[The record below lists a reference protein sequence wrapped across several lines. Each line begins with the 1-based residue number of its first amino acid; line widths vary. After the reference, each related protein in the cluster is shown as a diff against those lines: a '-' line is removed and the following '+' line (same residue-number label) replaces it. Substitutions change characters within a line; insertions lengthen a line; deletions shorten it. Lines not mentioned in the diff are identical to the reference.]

1 MTKNTGGGKK
11 HKRGARPTMGKR
23 EIIIKEDQQEY
34 GLVDKMLGDMRC
46 LVLCSDSTTKVCH
59 IRGKFKRRVWINP
72 GDTVLISTREFED
85 DKADVIHKYNPD
97 EAELL
102 KLNGEFDPSM
112 YKNLSNQDG
121 TTNVQQLVMETTDD
135 VDDNFDFNDI

>member
-11 HKRGARPTMGKR
+11 HKRGARPTAGKR
-23 EIIIKEDQQEY
+23 ELIIKEDHQEY
-34 GLVDKMLGDMRC
+34 GQVDKMLGDMRC

-72 GDTVLISTREFED
+72 GDTVLISLREFED
-85 DKADVIHKYNPD
+85 DKADVIHKYSPE

-102 KLNGEFDPSM
+102 KFKGEFDPSL

-121 TTNVQQLVMETTDD
+121 STNVQQLVMEITDHE
-135 VDDNFDFNDI
+135 NENIDFENL

>member
-46 LVLCSDSTTKVCH
+46 LVIFVASS
-59 IRGKFKRRVWINP
+59 RGVF
-72 GDTVLISTREFED
+72 GLI
-85 DKADVIHKYNPD
+85 
-97 EAELL
+97 L
-102 KLNGEFDPSM
+102 
-112 YKNLSNQDG
+112 
-121 TTNVQQLVMETTDD
+121 ETQY
-135 VDDNFDFNDI
+135 

>member
-11 HKRGARPTMGKR
+11 HKRGARPNVGKR
-23 EIIIKEDQQEY
+23 EVIFKDDHQEY

-85 DKADVIHKYNPD
+85 EKADVIHKYSPD

-102 KLNGEFDPSM
+102 KYNGEFDPSL
-112 YKNLSNQDG
+112 YKNLANQDG
-121 TTNVQQLVMETTDD
+121 STNVQQLVLEVDLGKDD
-135 VDDNFDFNDI
+135 HVDFENI